1 MTSNPHTCE
10 PKDAPMTAAEYAEW
24 AQGYEMWL
32 SMCAAQ
38 TEAVMQDGL
47 NSIGEPREFDW

>member
-1 MTSNPHTCE
+1 MASNPHTCE
-10 PKDAPMTAAEYAEW
+10 PKDAPMSAAEYQEW

-38 TEAVMQDGL
+38 TEAVMHNGL
-47 NSIGEPREFDW
+47 DSIGEPKEFDW